1 MDYGAAIR
9 ERRLSSV
16 WRTDDFGRL
25 VAQLEAYL
33 PSTDLPSI
41 AQAYEF
47 AAKAHQ
53 GQERRNGDPY
63 ITHPV
68 AVAEILAGLH
78 LDAGSIKAALLHDV
92 VEDTRS
98 TLAEIETLF
107 GDDVARLVD
116 GVSKIDH
123 LHFDSVAEAQA
134 ESFRKMLLAMAK
146 DLRVILVKLADRT
159 HNMRTI
165 QALPPAKQRRIARE
179 TLDIYAPIANRLGV
193 YSLRVELEDL
203 GFRTFYPFRYKVL
216 QRSLRRAKGNQRQFL
231 RKIESKLTDALADA
245 KLPARVV
252 AREKHLYSIYLKMH
266 RKQAHLSDIVD
277 VYGVRVVVPDVDSC
291 YRALG
296 LTHQVFK
303 PMPGRFKDYISIPRV
318 NGYQSLHTTLFGPNG
333 LPLEV
338 QIRTE
343 EMDKVAE
350 RGVAAH
356 WQYKAADRLTY
367 STEDR
372 AREWLAGLM
381 EMERAA
387 NSEEFLETVKAD
399 LFPDKVYVFTPK
411 GAIMR
416 LPRGATAVD
425 FAYAVHT
432 DIGNRCVAA
441 KIDRRLVPLKT
452 LLRNGET
459 VEIVTARGAR
469 PNPSWV
475 NFVTTA
481 KARNAIRGYLKNLK
495 RDEAQELGRRLLNQ
509 ELMSY
514 SLSLRKV
521 PRERLE
527 ALRKELGIPNE
538 EALFEQLGLGERLA
552 PVVAGLLAQ
561 QRDESQS
568 TDDDKRKP
576 LEIAGTEGAVISYA
590 HCCYPIPGDEI
601 IGFMSSGRGIVIHRG
616 NCRNLA
622 EYRKQPSKWIAV
634 NWTKGVKGEFDSEI
648 QVRTLDRVG
657 LLAEVAGRISAT
669 HTNIEHVRVDTEA
682 DSSALAFRVKV
693 RDRRQLAQV
702 VRSIRTIPGVVRV
715 SRSAG

>member
-25 VAQLEAYL
+25 VAQLQAYL
-33 PSTDLPSI
+33 PASDIPSI

-47 AAKAHQ
+47 ASKAHQ

-92 VEDTRS
+92 IEDTPS
-98 TLAEIETLF
+98 TLAEIEKLF

-179 TLDIYAPIANRLGV
+179 TLDIYAPIATRLGV
-193 YSLRVELEDL
+193 YTLKTELEEL

-216 QRSLRRAKGNQRQFL
+216 QRTLRRAKGNQRQFL
-231 RKIESKLTDALADA
+231 RKIESKLTDALAEA

-266 RKQAHLSDIVD
+266 RKHAHLADIVD

-291 YRALG
+291 YRTLG
-296 LTHQVFK
+296 ITHQVFK

-318 NGYQSLHTTLFGPNG
+318 NGYQSLHTTLFGPNS

-356 WQYKAADRLTY
+356 WQYKAADRRSY
-367 STEDR
+367 GTEDR

-416 LPRGATAVD
+416 LSRGATAVD

-432 DIGNRCVAA
+432 DVGNRCVAA

-495 RDEAQELGRRLLNQ
+495 RDEAQDLGRRLLNQ
-509 ELMSY
+509 ELMGY
-514 SLSLRKV
+514 SLSLRKL
-521 PRERLE
+521 PRNRLE
-527 ALRKELGIPNE
+527 ALCRELGIGSE

-552 PVVAGLLAQ
+552 PIVAGLLAQ
-561 QRDESQS
+561 ESDTTHS
-568 TDDDKRKP
+568 TDEKRKP
-576 LEIAGTEGAVISYA
+576 LEIAGTEGAVVSYA

-601 IGFMSSGRGIVIHRG
+601 IGFMTSGRGIVIHRD

-622 EYRKQPSKWIAV
+622 EYRKQPAKWIAV
-634 NWTKGVKGEFDSEI
+634 NWTKGLKREFDSEI

-657 LLAEVAGRISAT
+657 LLAEVAGRISGT

-682 DSSALAFRVKV
+682 DASALTFRVKV

>member
-25 VAQLEAYL
+25 MAQLETYL
-33 PSTDLPSI
+33 PGADLPSI
-41 AQAYEF
+41 ARAHEF

-53 GQERRNGDPY
+53 GQQRRTGDPY

-92 VEDTRS
+92 VEDTPS
-98 TLAEIETLF
+98 TLAEIESQF
-107 GDDVARLVD
+107 GVDVALLVD

-123 LHFDSVAEAQA
+123 LRFDSLAEAQA

-165 QALPPAKQRRIARE
+165 QALPSEKQRRIARE

-193 YSLRVELEDL
+193 YTLKVELEDL
-203 GFRTFYPFRYKVL
+203 GFRTVYPYRYRVL

-231 RKIESKLTDALADA
+231 RKIEGKLTAALAEA
-245 KLPARVV
+245 KLAARVV
-252 AREKHLYSIYLKMH
+252 AREKHLYSIYLKMQ
-266 RKQAHLSDIVD
+266 RKQAHLADIVD
-277 VYGVRVVVPDVDSC
+277 VYGVRIAVPDIDSC

-296 LTHQVFK
+296 ITHQVFK

-333 LPLEV
+333 VPLEV

-356 WQYKAADRLTY
+356 WQYKAADKRTY
-367 STEDR
+367 GTEDR

-441 KIDRRLVPLKT
+441 KIERRLVPLKT
-452 LLRNGET
+452 LLHNGET
-459 VEIVTARGAR
+459 VEIITARGAR

-495 RDEAQELGRRLLNQ
+495 RDEAQDLGRRLLNQ
-509 ELMSY
+509 ELVAY
-514 SLSLRKV
+514 SLSLRKL

-527 ALRKELGIPNE
+527 ALRKELGI
-538 EALFEQLGLGERLA
+538 ADDDTLFEQVGLGERLA
-552 PVVAGLLAQ
+552 PIVAGLLAQ
-561 QRDESQS
+561 ERDTAQS
-568 TDDDKRKP
+568 DPAHRKP
-576 LEIAGTEGAVISYA
+576 LEIAGTEGTVVSYA

-616 NCRNLA
+616 NCGNLA
-622 EYRKQPSKWIAV
+622 EFRKQPSKWIPV
-634 NWTKGVKGEFDSEI
+634 NWTRGVKGEFDSEI

-682 DSSALAFRVKV
+682 DASALTFRVKV

-715 SRSAG
+715 ARSAG